1 MLYQKMN
8 GNTPYLSF
16 CTRNIWIAYKCSS
29 RGLRHGIDVIVILT
43 MSDCC
48 HAYNQALQCPQQ
60 ALTLHGI
67 HSCRASK
74 PYYTQYKIF
83 FPKCMSVQYKRHL
96 RTVLHYSCSR
106 QYRVRV
112 LGTIQYSYVLYCT
125 EYYSSTVLVQYSYCV
140 RRVPSKILVPYNY
153 WVVMSAEGDF

>member
-1 MLYQKMN
+1 MN
-8 GNTPYLSF
+8 GNTPYFSF

-67 HSCRASK
+67 HFHGIPVELLSHMTLSTK
-74 PYYTQYKIF
+74 YF
-83 FPKCMSVQYKRHL
+83 FQN
-96 RTVLHYSCSR
+96 VLVSSTNGTLERCS
-106 QYRVRV
+106 
-112 LGTIQYSYVLYCT
+112 I
-125 EYYSSTVLVQYSYCV
+125 TVLVCTRTEY
-140 RRVPSKILVPYNY
+140 
-153 WVVMSAEGDF
+153 

>member
-1 MLYQKMN
+1 MRFIVLENEWQYS
-8 GNTPYLSF
+8 TPYLSF

-67 HSCRASK
+67 HFHAIPVELLSHITLSTK
-74 PYYTQYKIF
+74 YF
-83 FPKCMSVQYKRHL
+83 FQNV
-96 RTVLHYSCSR
+96 
-106 QYRVRV
+106 
-112 LGTIQYSYVLYCT
+112 
-125 EYYSSTVLVQYSYCV
+125 
-140 RRVPSKILVPYNY
+140 
-153 WVVMSAEGDF
+153 